1 MILVD
6 IYIPAVDRV
15 FDFELDEKAKIQY
28 IMSEIIEMIA
38 KETKSSNLGKV
49 EDFLLYDMS
58 RAIVFRRD
66 ETLEAYGIQTGSK
79 LMLV

>member
-6 IYIPAVDRV
+6 IYIPAIDEVY
-15 FDFELDEKAKIQY
+15 DFELDEKSKIQY

-38 KETKSSNLGKV
+38 KQTKSSNPGRV
-49 EDFLLYDMS
+49 EEFMLYDMS
-58 RAIVFRRD
+58 RAIAFRRD
-66 ETLEAYGIQTGSK
+66 ETLEAYGIQTGAK